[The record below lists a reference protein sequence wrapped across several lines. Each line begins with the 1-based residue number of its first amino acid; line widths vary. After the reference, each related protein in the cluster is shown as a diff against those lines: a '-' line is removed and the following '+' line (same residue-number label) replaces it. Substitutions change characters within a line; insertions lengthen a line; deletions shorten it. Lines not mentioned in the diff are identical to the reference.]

1 MIELAAFFAVLI
13 LAGFAVFQ
21 ILLAL
26 GRPLGRFAWGG
37 QYPNVLP
44 TQLRV
49 ASLVTVV
56 LYASFA
62 VIILNQAGLLELFA
76 RDGWAKTALWILT
89 VYLFIG
95 MLMNAISR
103 SKSERMV
110 MTPLTLVL
118 AGLFL
123 YVALNT

>member
-37 QYPNVLP
+37 KYPEALP
-44 TQLRV
+44 TQFRV
-49 ASLVTVV
+49 ASFIAVF
-56 LYASFA
+56 LYAFFA
-62 VIILNQAGLLELFA
+62 FVLLNQAGVIEVVA
-76 RDGWAKTALWILT
+76 SEGWTKIALWAVTI
-89 VYLFIG
+89 YLFIG

>member
-37 QYPNVLP
+37 QHPNVLP
-44 TQLRV
+44 MQLRI

-62 VIILNQAGLLELFA
+62 VIILNQAGLLELLA